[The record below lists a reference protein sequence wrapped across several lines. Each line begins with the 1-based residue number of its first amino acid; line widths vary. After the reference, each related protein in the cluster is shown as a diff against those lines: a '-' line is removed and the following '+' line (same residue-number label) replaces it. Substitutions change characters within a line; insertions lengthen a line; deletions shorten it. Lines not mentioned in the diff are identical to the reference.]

1 MQWLKDI
8 INNVA
13 KAIGLDFWTTAWL
26 GLAAIVIVV
35 LLIVLIIVFA
45 VRKKG
50 KKKNAA
56 KAAEESAPAPT
67 PVKQQTSPAQPEA
80 KTEEPAPV
88 KEPEQAE
95 DPAQVEEK
103 EPEQAEEP
111 VKAEQE
117 NKVEEEPAK
126 APETATEEKKETE
139 DKMKS
144 EKKETP
150 KIIVKTT
157 KDNTKKQAAKPAPKA
172 AEKPVAKP
180 TAKAE
185 KPAEKPVAKAEKPA
199 AKAPAAAKTAK
210 PKALG
215 KWIVEQKSDDEFI
228 SLLSASNGE
237 VMLTSETY
245 VSEDGARKGIETI
258 IKAVESGEFVTH
270 KTKNGTFYFKL
281 KSSGNR
287 LLCAGEIYKERTSC
301 ENAVESVKRIAA
313 DSPVVEEVSQGERY
327 YAYKPVK
334 LTDKAISDA
343 PTGKWKI
350 ETNED
355 GKFYATLYA
364 SNGQV
369 MLSTEEVSSKSTA
382 LSGIENVKKNALAGN
397 FVIDKDK
404 FGKYYYKLRNAQKSI
419 ICIGESYK
427 TADSCISALESVR
440 KLAAKSPLAE

>member
-8 INNVA
+8 INSVA

-56 KAAEESAPAPT
+56 KAAEESAP
-67 PVKQQTSPAQPEA
+67 
-80 KTEEPAPV
+80 V

-95 DPAQVEEK
+95 EPAQVEEK

-157 KDNTKKQAAKPAPKA
+157 KDNTKKQA
-172 AEKPVAKP
+172 
-180 TAKAE
+180 E
-185 KPAEKPVAKAEKPA
+185 KPAEKSVAKAEKPA

-355 GKFYATLYA
+355 GKFFATLYA

>member
-8 INNVA
+8 INSVA

-95 DPAQVEEK
+95 EPAQVEEK

-157 KDNTKKQAAKPAPKA
+157 KDNTKKQA
-172 AEKPVAKP
+172 
-180 TAKAE
+180 E
-185 KPAEKPVAKAEKPA
+185 KPAEKSVAKAEKPA

-355 GKFYATLYA
+355 GKFFATLYA

>member
-1 MQWLKDI
+1 MQWLKDV
-8 INNVA
+8 INSVA

-80 KTEEPAPV
+80 KTEEPTPV
-88 KEPEQAE
+88 
-95 DPAQVEEK
+95 K

-172 AEKPVAKP
+172 AEKP
-180 TAKAE
+180 
-185 KPAEKPVAKAEKPA
+185 A
-199 AKAPAAAKTAK
+199 AKAPAAVKTAK

-215 KWIVEQKSDDEFI
+215 KWVVEQKSDDEFI

>member
-8 INNVA
+8 INSVA

-35 LLIVLIIVFA
+35 LLIVLIIVLA
-45 VRKKG
+45 VRKNG

-56 KAAEESAPAPT
+56 KAAEESAP
-67 PVKQQTSPAQPEA
+67 
-80 KTEEPAPV
+80 V

-95 DPAQVEEK
+95 EPAQVEEK

-180 TAKAE
+180 T
-185 KPAEKPVAKAEKPA
+185 AKAEKPA

-419 ICIGESYK
+419 ICIGEAYK